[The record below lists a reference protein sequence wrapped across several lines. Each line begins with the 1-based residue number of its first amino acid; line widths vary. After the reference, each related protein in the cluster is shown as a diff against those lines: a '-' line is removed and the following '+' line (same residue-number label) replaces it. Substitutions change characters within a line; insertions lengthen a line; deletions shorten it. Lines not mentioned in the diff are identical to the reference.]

1 MVQRVQ
7 HEQGRPRSAELARCA
22 VLTIGM
28 SIYYMFTH
36 TLTREQ
42 RKLKRRERSSSEETS
57 FWTSVDEILVD
68 CVAQYGD
75 DRDRFTSGWTG

>member
-1 MVQRVQ
+1 
-7 HEQGRPRSAELARCA
+7 
-22 VLTIGM
+22 
-28 SIYYMFTH
+28 MFTH